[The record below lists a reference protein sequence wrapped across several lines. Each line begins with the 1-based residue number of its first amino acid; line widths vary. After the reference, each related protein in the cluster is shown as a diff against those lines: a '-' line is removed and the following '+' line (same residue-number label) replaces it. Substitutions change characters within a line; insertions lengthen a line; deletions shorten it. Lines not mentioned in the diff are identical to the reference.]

1 MYIVRMEKPNGSLIS
16 YFSRLVTRQGG
27 INLAQGKPG
36 FAPPSQ
42 LLDILEEKNRH
53 PFFHQYAPGI
63 GNFRLLKLLSAAY
76 SAYTPISEDNLLI
89 TQGATEAIFLTFFYL
104 NKTLPRPYSVLS
116 IDPDYE
122 SYPRLANI
130 LDVPIEYIDFKKNLT
145 VDFEE
150 IEAIVK
156 EKKVKILFIA
166 SPGNPLGKIW
176 TEHEMARI
184 FSLAETYDF
193 YIIFD
198 GVYKDIYFESPP
210 FTPMRELPSNRL
222 FYIDSFSK
230 MLSITGW
237 RIGYLITSADHMKK
251 IRDIHDYTGLS
262 APSLLQEAIAEYLEA
277 NEFGAA
283 YTGWVRNAARETYR
297 FMKQS
302 LEQLDFTVPDIGGG
316 YFIWTKIPA
325 DCPYQDGFQFAS
337 QLLEAANLAVVPG
350 ENFSKTKGN
359 YIRLNIACDLQVIR
373 EAAEKLGRFMA

>member
-1 MYIVRMEKPNGSLIS
+1 MYIVPMEKPNGSLIS
-16 YFSRLVTRQGG
+16 HFSRLVTLKGG

-36 FAPPSQ
+36 FAPPKE

-63 GNFRLLKLLSAAY
+63 GNFQLLKLLGDAY
-76 SAYTPISEDNLLI
+76 SSYAPIQEDNILI

-104 NKTLPRPYSVLS
+104 NKILPRPYTVLS

-130 LDVPIEYIDFKKNLT
+130 LDAPIEYIDFDQNLA
-145 VDFEE
+145 VDFNK
-150 IEAIVK
+150 IETIVK
-156 EKKVKILFIA
+156 EKNVKIMFIA

-176 TEHEMARI
+176 SEADMSTI
-184 FSLAETYDF
+184 FALAEQYDF

-198 GVYKDIYFESPP
+198 GVYKDIYFDRPP
-210 FTPMRELPSNRL
+210 FTPLSQIQSGRL

-237 RIGYLITSADHMKK
+237 RIGYLMTSPEHMKQ

-262 APSLLQEAIAEYLEA
+262 APSLLQEAIAEYLET
-277 NEFGAA
+277 NGFGAA
-283 YTGWVRNAARETYR
+283 YTGWVRTSTRETYL

-302 LEQLDFTVPDIGGG
+302 LEKLGFAVPDIGGG
-316 YFIWTKIPA
+316 YFIWTRLPEKT
-325 DCPYQDGFQFAS
+325 PYRDAFEFAS
-337 QLLEAANLAVVPG
+337 QLLEETNLAVVPG
-350 ENFSKTKGN
+350 ENFSKTKHD
-359 YIRLNIACDLQVIR
+359 YIRLNIACDLQVIQ
-373 EAAEKLGRFMA
+373 EAAAKLVQFMT